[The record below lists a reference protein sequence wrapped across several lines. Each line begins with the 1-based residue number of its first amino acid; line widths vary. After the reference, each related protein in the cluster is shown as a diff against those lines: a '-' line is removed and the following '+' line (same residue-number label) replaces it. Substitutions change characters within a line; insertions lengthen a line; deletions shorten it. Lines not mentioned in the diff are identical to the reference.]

1 MQKLK
6 DKNNKLEYKVK
17 NMSDQLSKTFGIVF
31 SRLMDIEKEQVE
43 QQKSVQVKESKVS
56 DTEEELLKKAGADD
70 KIKAT
75 NKAGKTKGGQQ
86 HKNKCDHCDFK
97 GKNQVTLSKHV
108 NKKHAQDKA
117 EHAQTKTVADLECAL
132 CDDKFSSNPDFQ
144 EHIKEHLEEIK
155 EINIYSLTN
164 GHDIFE
170 CNLCS
175 FESGHINSIREHLI
189 THVMVPKA
197 SEKRENT
204 NKNVLQR
211 K

>member
-1 MQKLK
+1 M
-6 DKNNKLEYKVK
+6 
-17 NMSDQLSKTFGIVF
+17 
-31 SRLMDIEKEQVE
+31 
-43 QQKSVQVKESKVS
+43 
-56 DTEEELLKKAGADD
+56 
-70 KIKAT
+70 
-75 NKAGKTKGGQQ
+75 
-86 HKNKCDHCDFK
+86 
-97 GKNQVTLSKHV
+97 
-108 NKKHAQDKA
+108 
-117 EHAQTKTVADLECAL
+117 ECAL
-132 CDDKFSSNPDFQ
+132 CDDMFSSNPDFQ
-144 EHIKEHLEEIK
+144 EHLEEIK